1 MTPAPL
7 DRDADAVYARLMKE
21 AEAAGLLLYTFS
33 GVATLAIPSAQREYG
48 SRAAVLRQL
57 GLVEHPHNPQLPSD
71 VTAETSEASRNGAA
85 GRDGSK
91 PPRAHDDDRDPHA
104 SEATLFD
111 GVNP

>member
-1 MTPAPL
+1 MTVAPS
-7 DRDADAVYARLMKE
+7 DRDADAVYARLVRE

-57 GLVEHPHNPQLPSD
+57 GLTEHPHNPQSPPG
-71 VTAETSEASRNGAA
+71 VPAETSEAPRNGAA

-91 PPRAHDDDRDPHA
+91 PPRAHGDDRNPDA